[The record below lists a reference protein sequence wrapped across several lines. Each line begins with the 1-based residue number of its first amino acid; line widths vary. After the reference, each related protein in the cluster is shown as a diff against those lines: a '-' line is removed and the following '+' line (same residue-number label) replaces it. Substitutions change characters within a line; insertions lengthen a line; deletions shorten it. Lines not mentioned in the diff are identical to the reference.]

1 MLVWVGGMS
10 GESSLLCVCRWRALL
25 CTISKPVPQ
34 ASSSHTLPY
43 YSFALPVLAP
53 QGSTSA
59 YHVVALCASA
69 HRMSRDKW
77 QHRANVPISGSER
90 STSKCKPIMW
100 CATTSST
107 GFQKLRSVG
116 PSSSE
121 DEPQSLRLKPLAHM
135 RKQCCCGE
143 AHGSQIATGRCQNR
157 LNFIRQI
164 PVTPTAQAPIWDTTV
179 QQVSQRCA
187 HSLCELQVLLK
198 LFNPAYPMPGNCEI
212 DVCKSFQVFALS
224 ACCTNTDLKQL
235 LMSVLF
241 VAVSEFNPS
250 FKYVDNNKET
260 GAF

>member
-69 HRMSRDKW
+69 HRMSREKW
-77 QHRANVPISGSER
+77 QHRANVPHLRVREEHIKMQTNHVVCDHIQHGVPEVEVSGPVVIR
-90 STSKCKPIMW
+90 GR
-100 CATTSST
+100 A
-107 GFQKLRSVG
+107 SV
-116 PSSSE
+116 
-121 DEPQSLRLKPLAHM
+121 LKLKPLAHM

-143 AHGSQIATGRCQNR
+143 AHGSQIATGRCQSR

-224 ACCTNTDLKQL
+224 ACCTSTD
-235 LMSVLF
+235 
-241 VAVSEFNPS
+241 
-250 FKYVDNNKET
+250 
-260 GAF
+260 